1 MLFSLK
7 FQRDN
12 QKNALA
18 IGFAKGKTGEKGC
31 IFTTLWDETTAYYDR
46 AIRKNFAARRG
57 IAPGLAICIL
67 FKKHFILLKKITGEG
82 AFRRPFFRH

>member
-1 MLFSLK
+1 MIFSLK
-7 FQRDN
+7 FQRNN

-46 AIRKNFAARRG
+46 AKNINQF
-57 IAPGLAICIL
+57 L
-67 FKKHFILLKKITGEG
+67 
-82 AFRRPFFRH
+82 